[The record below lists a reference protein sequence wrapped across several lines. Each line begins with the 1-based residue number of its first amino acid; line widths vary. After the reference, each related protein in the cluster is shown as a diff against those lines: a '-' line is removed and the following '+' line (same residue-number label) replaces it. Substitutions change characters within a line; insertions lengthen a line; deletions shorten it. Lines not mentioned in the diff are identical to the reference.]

1 MVPRGSQNFM
11 EVVLEQFLNELD
23 ETVGHDGRRYIPLIA
38 TLGLFILVANLMG
51 LVPGLIAPTANL
63 NTTAACALIV
73 FFTYHW
79 IGMRKQGVVNYLKH
93 FAGPVPV
100 ALKPLMFVIEIIS
113 HCARPL
119 SLSLRLFGN
128 MMAGHILLAIF
139 FFMMGFDGMLGWA
152 LSGSLAGIAVGAPS
166 AVLMVVF
173 VVGFLY
179 PLKILVAFIQTFIF
193 CKLAMLYIAG
203 AVEEAE
209 HH

>member
-1 MVPRGSQNFM
+1 MEIIEHPPIFHIPGIPDQVFYTWVVMAILVIVGVISTRRLAMVPRGSQNFM

-23 ETVGHDGRRYIPLIA
+23 ETVGPDGRRYIP
-38 TLGLFILVANLMG
+38 
-51 LVPGLIAPTANL
+51 PTATL

-128 MMAGHILLAIF
+128 MMA
-139 FFMMGFDGMLGWA
+139 
-152 LSGSLAGIAVGAPS
+152 
-166 AVLMVVF
+166 
-173 VVGFLY
+173 
-179 PLKILVAFIQTFIF
+179 
-193 CKLAMLYIAG
+193 
-203 AVEEAE
+203 
-209 HH
+209 